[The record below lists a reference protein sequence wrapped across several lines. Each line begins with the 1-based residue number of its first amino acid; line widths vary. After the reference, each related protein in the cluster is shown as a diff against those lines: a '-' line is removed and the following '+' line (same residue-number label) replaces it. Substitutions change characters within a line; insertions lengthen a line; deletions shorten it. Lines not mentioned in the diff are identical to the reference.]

1 MSPHQGDWVMDNRT
15 APDRYVGIDVA
26 KSHVT
31 VHVRPDAIA
40 FVCTTDAQGLAE
52 LLARLKPL
60 APKLIVL
67 EASGGYEAIVAATLA
82 EADLPVA
89 VVNPRQTRRFAGALG
104 RLAKTDTIDAADIA
118 HFAEAIKPEPRP
130 LPDEQTRQ
138 LRALLARRYQLVV
151 MAGAEQQRHD
161 RADTTLARRSCV
173 AMLRSLKAEIARIE
187 RAIDKL
193 ITASPIFCARQ
204 DLLKT
209 IPGVGDVVARIFIA
223 ELPELGTVD
232 RHKIAAL
239 VGLAPMNRDSGRQR
253 GERHIKGGRP
263 QIRSPLFAACLAVIQ
278 CNPTLRSFYQ
288 RLLMAGK
295 PKRLALVAV
304 MRKLVCIA
312 NAMLRTQQP
321 WAQAQS

>member
-1 MSPHQGDWVMDNRT
+1 MDSKTEPH
-15 APDRYVGIDVA
+15 RYVGIDVA
-26 KSHVT
+26 KGHVT

-40 FVCTTDAQGLAE
+40 FNCKTDAQGLRD
-52 LLARLKPL
+52 LLARLQPL
-60 APKLIVL
+60 NPQLIVL
-67 EASGGYEAIVAATLA
+67 EATGGYETVVAATLA

-89 VVNPRQTRRFAGALG
+89 VVNPRQTRKFAGALG
-104 RLAKTDTIDAADIA
+104 RLAKSDAIDAADIA
-118 HFAEAIKPEPRP
+118 HFAEAIRPEPRP
-130 LPDEQTRQ
+130 MPDEQTVQ
-138 LRALLARRYQLVV
+138 LRALLARRHQLVV

-161 RADTTLARRSCV
+161 RAETTLARRSCA

-193 ITASPIFCARQ
+193 ITASPIFCAKQ

-209 IPGVGDVVARIFIA
+209 IPGVGDIVARTFIA

-239 VGLAPMNRDSGRQR
+239 VGLAPMNRDSGRMR

-263 QIRSPLFAACLAVIQ
+263 QIRAPLFVACLAVIQ
-278 CNPTLRSFYQ
+278 HNQPLRRFYQ
-288 RLLMAGK
+288 RLVKAGK

-312 NAMLRTQQP
+312 NAILRTQQP

>member
-1 MSPHQGDWVMDNRT
+1 MDNKT
-15 APDRYVGIDVA
+15 EPDRYVGIDVA
-26 KSHVT
+26 KGHVT

-40 FVCTTDAQGLAE
+40 FNCKTDAQGLHD
-52 LLARLKPL
+52 LLARLQLLKPQ
-60 APKLIVL
+60 LIVL
-67 EASGGYEAIVAATLA
+67 EATGGYETVVAATLA
-82 EADLPVA
+82 EAGLLVT
-89 VVNPRQTRRFAGALG
+89 VVNPRQTRKFAGALG
-104 RLAKTDTIDAADIA
+104 RLAKSDTIDAADIA
-118 HFAEAIKPEPRP
+118 HFAEAIRPQPRP
-130 LPDEQTRQ
+130 MPDEQTVQ
-138 LRALLARRYQLVV
+138 LRALLARRHQLVV

-161 RADTTLARRSCV
+161 RAETTLARRSCA
-173 AMLRSLKAEIARIE
+173 AMLRSLKAEITRIE

-193 ITASPIFCARQ
+193 ITASPIFCAKQ

-209 IPGVGDVVARIFIA
+209 IPGVGDIVARTFIA

-239 VGLAPMNRDSGRQR
+239 VGLAPMNRDSGRMR

-263 QIRSPLFAACLAVIQ
+263 QIRAPLFVACLAVIQ
-278 CNPTLRSFYQ
+278 HNQPLRRFYQ
-288 RLLMAGK
+288 RLVKAGK

-312 NAMLRTQQP
+312 NAILRTQQP